1 MACARPS
8 CSRRPRHGFTLV
20 ELLVVIAIIGILIAL
35 LLPAV
40 QAARE
45 AARRTQC
52 ANNLKQIGLAT
63 HNLYDS
69 YKKLPPLCADNSWT
83 PLVVGGPYQGAVGFT
98 VFDWLLPYV
107 EQHALFNIAN
117 GNVNPAVPGSRGAGT
132 VYATVVTTYMCPSEM
147 QPTGPAGFGM
157 GSTTNGR
164 QDLWA
169 IGNYSANYFVFGNP
183 RAATT
188 TLRREGSNRLAD
200 LTDGISNIIFYV
212 ERYGTCTTSGVANSG
227 STFGNLWSDS
237 NSVWRPVFCVN
248 TDSQEP
254 TVRSTGAVYVGANGL
269 RCSMF
274 QVQPD
279 WLTECISRQAQSPH
293 AEGMNVCL
301 GDGSVRFV
309 ARGISKATWENAC
322 DPQDGGSLGGDL

>member
-1 MACARPS
+1 M
-8 CSRRPRHGFTLV
+8 RRNGFQDQLGFTLV
-20 ELLVVIAIIGILIAL
+20 ELLVVIAIIGILVTM

-45 AARRTQC
+45 AARRVQC
-52 ANNLKQIGLAT
+52 TNNLKQIGLAT
-63 HNLYDS
+63 HNLHETF
-69 YKKLPPLCADNSWT
+69 KKLPPLCAAGSGT
-83 PLVVGGPYQGAVGFT
+83 ALVVEGPYNGAVGFT
-98 VFDWLLPYV
+98 VFDWLLPHI
-107 EQHALFNIAN
+107 EQQSLYGMAN
-117 GNVNPAVPGSRGAGT
+117 KNVNSAVPGSQGSGT
-132 VYATVVTTYMCPSEM
+132 VYATVVPTYMCPSEP
-147 QPTGPAGFGM
+147 QPTGPFGFGM

-169 IGNYSANYFVFGNP
+169 IGNYSANYFVFGDP

-188 TLRREGSNRLAD
+188 TLRREGSNRLKD
-200 LTDGISNIIFYV
+200 LTDGISHVILYA
-212 ERYGTCTTSGVANSG
+212 ERYGTCTVSGVANSG

-248 TDSQEP
+248 DSNQEP

-274 QVQPD
+274 QTQPN
-279 WLTECISRQAQSPH
+279 WLTECVSRQAQSPH
-293 AEGMNVCL
+293 AAGMNVCR

-309 ARGISKATWENAC
+309 NRDISPATWENGC
-322 DPQDGGSLGGDL
+322 DPQDGGSLDGDL

>member
-1 MACARPS
+1 M
-8 CSRRPRHGFTLV
+8 RRSSYRHQTGFTLV
-20 ELLVVIAIIGILIAL
+20 ELLVVIAIIGILVSL

-45 AARRTQC
+45 AARRIQC
-52 ANNLKQIGLAT
+52 TNNLKQIGLAT
-63 HNLYDS
+63 HCLYDT
-69 YKKLPPLCADNSWT
+69 YRRLPPLCAASSRSA
-83 PLVVGGPYQGAVGFT
+83 LVLDGPYRGAVGFT

-107 EQHALFNIAN
+107 EQETLFNIA
-117 GNVNPAVPGSRGAGT
+117 GRNVNTAVPGSRGAGT
-132 VYATVVTTYMCPSEM
+132 VYATVVPTYMCPSEM
-147 QPTGPAGFGM
+147 QPTGPFGFGM

-183 RAATT
+183 RAVTT
-188 TLRREGSNRLAD
+188 TLRREGSNRLTA
-200 LTDGISNIIFYV
+200 LTDGTSKIIFYV
-212 ERYGTCTTSGVANSG
+212 ERYGTCGTSGVANSG

-248 TDSQEP
+248 VDSQEP
-254 TVRSTGAVYVGANGL
+254 TLQSTGAVYVGANGL
-269 RCSMF
+269 RCAMF
-274 QVQPD
+274 QVRPH
-279 WLTECISRQAQSPH
+279 WLNSCISRQAQSPH
-293 AEGMNVCL
+293 AEGMNACL

-309 ARGISKATWENAC
+309 THGISQASWENAC